1 MNALKSSNVISLDWL
16 GIVTKVIL
24 FGLENVVSAGL
35 ICTRTV
41 AVITFVACEQQ
52 NGQKIYIEN

>member
-16 GIVTKVIL
+16 GIVTIVIL

-41 AVITFVACEQQ
+41 TVITFVACEQQ
-52 NGQKIYIEN
+52 NGKTIYSEN